1 MTAENQMLSDVRTPT
16 FSSQLGVAAR
26 VVTAMILR
34 ETRTRFGRNKFGFIW
49 LLLEPMAYVVFV
61 IAVRSFIE
69 HRVPFGQNL
78 LLFILS
84 GILTFRM
91 FSSIASRGM
100 SALSANK
107 ALLAYPPVKPVDVIV
122 ARLVLEIII
131 MLVIWVIFYSLL
143 SIISEDKVI
152 VSYVKFAEALG
163 AICFLSFSVGTFNA
177 VMATLVP
184 TYERIW
190 GIIRFPLLILSGVFY
205 VPALMPPGMQAVIE
219 WNPILH
225 CVEWVRT
232 AVYLT
237 YDPLLDKTYV
247 FVIGAL
253 FLVTGLLLERA
264 YRHRIMAF

>member
-1 MTAENQMLSDVRTPT
+1 MLSDVRKPT
-16 FSSQLGVAAR
+16 FSSQIGVAAR

-49 LLLEPMAYVVFV
+49 LLLEPMAYVVFIV
-61 IAVRSFIE
+61 AVRSFIE

-91 FSSIASRGM
+91 FSAIASRGL
-100 SALSANK
+100 SAITANK
-107 ALLAYPPVKPVDVIV
+107 ALLAYPPVKPFDAIV
-122 ARLVLEIII
+122 ARLLLEIII
-131 MLVIWVIFYSLL
+131 MFVIWTIFYSLL
-143 SIISEDKVI
+143 SIVSEDKVI

-163 AICFLSFSVGTFNA
+163 AICFLGFGVGTFNA

-190 GIIRFPLLILSGVFY
+190 GIIRFPLMILSGVFY
-205 VPALMPPGMQAVIE
+205 VPVLMPPGMQAVIK

-225 CVEWVRT
+225 CVEWIRT

-237 YDPLLDKTYV
+237 YDPMLDKPYI
-247 FVIGAL
+247 FIIGSL

>member
-1 MTAENQMLSDVRTPT
+1 MLSDVRTPT
-16 FSSQLGVAAR
+16 FASQFGVSAR

-49 LLLEPMAYVVFV
+49 LLLEPMAYVIFIVG
-61 IAVRSFIE
+61 VRSFIE

-91 FSSIASRGM
+91 FTAIASRGL
-100 SALSANK
+100 SAITANK
-107 ALLAYPPVKPVDVIV
+107 ALLAYPPVKPVDAIA
-122 ARLVLEIII
+122 ARLILEIII
-131 MLVIWVIFYSLL
+131 MFVIWTIFYSLL
-143 SIISEDKVI
+143 SIVSEDKVI
-152 VSYVKFAEALG
+152 VSYIKFAEALG
-163 AICFLSFSVGTFNA
+163 ALCFLGFGVGTFNA

-190 GIIRFPLLILSGVFY
+190 GIIRFPLMILSGVFY
-205 VPALMPPGMQAVIE
+205 VPLLMPPGMQAVIE

-237 YDPLLDKTYV
+237 YDPMLDKPYI
-247 FVIGAL
+247 FVIGSL

>member
-1 MTAENQMLSDVRTPT
+1 MLSEVRTPT
-16 FSSQLGVAAR
+16 FSSQIGVAAR

-61 IAVRSFIE
+61 VAVRSFIE
-69 HRVPFGQNL
+69 NRIPFGQNL

-91 FSSIASRGM
+91 FSAIASRGL
-100 SALSANK
+100 SAITANK
-107 ALLAYPPVKPVDVIV
+107 ALLAYPPVKPIDAIV
-122 ARLVLEIII
+122 ARLVLETII
-131 MLVIWVIFYSLL
+131 MFIIWIIFYSML
-143 SIISEDKVI
+143 SIVSEEKVI
-152 VSYVKFAEALG
+152 INYVKFAEALG
-163 AICFLSFSVGTFNA
+163 ALCFLSFGVGTFNA
-177 VMATLVP
+177 VVATLLP

-190 GIIRFPLLILSGVFY
+190 GVIRFPLLILSGVFY
-205 VPALMPPGMQAVIE
+205 VPALSPPAMQAVIG

-225 CVEWVRT
+225 CVEWIRT

>member
-1 MTAENQMLSDVRTPT
+1 MTAENQMLSDVRTPP

-61 IAVRSFIE
+61 VAVRSFIE
-69 HRVPFGQNL
+69 NRIPFGQNL

-91 FSSIASRGM
+91 FSAIASRGL
-100 SALSANK
+100 SAITANK
-107 ALLAYPPVKPVDVIV
+107 ALLAYPPVKPFDAIV
-122 ARLVLEIII
+122 ARLVLETII
-131 MLVIWVIFYSLL
+131 MFIIWIIFYSLL
-143 SIISEDKVI
+143 SIVSEEKVI
-152 VSYVKFAEALG
+152 INYVKFAEALG
-163 AICFLSFSVGTFNA
+163 ALCFLSFGVGTFNA
-177 VMATLVP
+177 VVATLLP

-190 GIIRFPLLILSGVFY
+190 GVIRFPLLILSGVFY
-205 VPALMPPGMQAVIE
+205 VPALSPPAMQAVIG

-237 YDPLLDKTYV
+237 YDPLLDKSYV

-253 FLVTGLLLERA
+253 FLVTALLLERA